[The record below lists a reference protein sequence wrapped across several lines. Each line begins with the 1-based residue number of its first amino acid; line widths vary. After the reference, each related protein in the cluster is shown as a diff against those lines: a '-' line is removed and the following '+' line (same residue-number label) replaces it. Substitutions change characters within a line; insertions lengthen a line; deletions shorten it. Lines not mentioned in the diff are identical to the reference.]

1 MKMAKLKS
9 STLGLMKKRPTRL
22 SKTLQKKASKKV
34 LLSLEGKLYELP
46 EKLFGKLEKE
56 LEPHLVKRI
65 SSHQGITF
73 ESFFKDDH
81 KKLPEW
87 AINLKGLRYRENL
100 TQIEFAKKLGLSQ
113 SNLSAI
119 ENGKRAIGK
128 LLATRIERK
137 FKINYRHFL

>member
-9 STLGLMKKRPTRL
+9 STLGLMKKRPTKL
-22 SKTLQKKASKKV
+22 SKALSKKASKKV

-56 LEPHLVKRI
+56 LEPHLVKGI
-65 SSHQGITF
+65 SSQQGITF
-73 ESFFKDDH
+73 ESFFEDNH

-128 LLATRIERK
+128 LLATKIERK
-137 FKINYRHFL
+137 FKVNYRHFL